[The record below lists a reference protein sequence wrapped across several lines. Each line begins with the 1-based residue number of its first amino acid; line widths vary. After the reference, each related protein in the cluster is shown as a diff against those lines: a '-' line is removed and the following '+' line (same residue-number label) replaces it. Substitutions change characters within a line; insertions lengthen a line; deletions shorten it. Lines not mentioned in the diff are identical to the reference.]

1 MRDLQLTV
9 FKKVVEKNSI
19 SLAAQELHMTQ
30 SAVSQQIQQL
40 ESYFGV
46 KLFDRLHRRINITA
60 AGQALYPY
68 AVELENV
75 YDRAHKTIQLLTGEV
90 CGKLKIGASMTIGEY
105 IMPKILIEFSR
116 MNPKVEIT
124 MDIYNSDQIT
134 LMVSEGTIDAGFIEG
149 PVSAPAGVT
158 AIPSGGDQLVI
169 ISPITR
175 QKADKTRSQLRDL
188 LSQRWVMRERTSGT
202 RRFFEQ
208 FVTANGCDVHDMNV
222 VMALGSTQAVK
233 EAVKAGLGIAP
244 VSYLAVTDE
253 VKRREVDVIYLAE
266 GNIER
271 PFTMLYQPGRFTTLA
286 VEKFLAYVP
295 KQVSHI

>member
-68 AVELENV
+68 AVELETV
-75 YDRAHKTIQLLTGEV
+75 YDRAHKTIQILTGEV
-90 CGKLKIGASMTIGEY
+90 CGKLRLGASMTIGEY

-116 MNPKVEIT
+116 MYPKVEIT

-175 QKADKTRSQLRDL
+175 KTGKSSSTLRDL

-208 FVTANGCDVHDMNV
+208 FVTTSGCDVHDMNV

-253 VKRREVDVIYLAE
+253 VKRREVDVIDLAE

-295 KQVSHI
+295 RQVSHI